1 MGIESE
7 NTGSEAIL
15 PEPVESV
22 VAEPEPSTSQKIA
35 VLLNENARKVT
46 GRVKRAIADV
56 VPRAGLYTTQTTEE
70 AYQAVKEMIDRGYE
84 RIFSGGGDG
93 SLIQLVNMVRRYV
106 DEKNSTIETISP
118 GVPARLERINYPRI
132 GVLKLGTGN
141 GISYSVGAKRG
152 IRNIRKALAEPGS
165 RTINLSLIE
174 AEQKCFTFSGL
185 GWDAAIINDFAW
197 LKSKLTIPSI
207 RRVIGGVGGYLGTI
221 AFRTIPREIRR
232 RGRAEVIIRS
242 TGDPVYQVVPPG
254 VAVPMH
260 LGPGEVIYEGPV
272 NVTGVGTVPYYGFK
286 VKAFPYWNLSPE
298 FMNLRVINAGVFE
311 CVSHAYPIWKG
322 RYQSENFLDY
332 LTTGATME
340 FSEEMPMQI
349 GGDACGYRD
358 SISYTMSDHMVE
370 VVDLR

>member
-1 MGIESE
+1 MNENPGESGSQE
-7 NTGSEAIL
+7 SKPVVDTHELSTGH
-15 PEPVESV
+15 
-22 VAEPEPSTSQKIA
+22 KIA

-46 GRVKRAIADV
+46 GRMKRAVSDI
-56 VPRAGLYTTQTTEE
+56 VPRASLYTSRTSEE
-70 AYQAVKEMIDRGYE
+70 AYQAVKDMIDRGYE

-93 SLIQLVNMVRRYV
+93 SIIQLVNMIRRYV
-106 DEKNSTIETISP
+106 DEKNSAIESFSP
-118 GVPARLERINYPRI
+118 EVPGQIERINYPRI
-132 GVLKLGTGN
+132 GILKLGTGN
-141 GISYSVGAKRG
+141 GMSYVVGAKRG

-197 LKSKLTIPSI
+197 LKQKFTIPTL

-221 AFRTIPREIRR
+221 AFRTIPREIHRR
-232 RGRAEVIIRS
+232 RKPEVIIRS

-254 VAVPMH
+254 IPVPMH

-272 NVTGVGTVPYYGFK
+272 SVTGVGTVPYYGFK
-286 VKAFPYWNLSPE
+286 VKAFPYSNLSPE

-311 CVSHAYPIWKG
+311 CVSHAYPIWMG

-340 FSEEMPMQI
+340 FSESMPMQI

-358 SISYTMSDHMVE
+358 NIMYTMSDHMVE